1 MARVIAHIS
10 PSKSA
15 GTQPATVT
23 VNTGST
29 EILAASSGS
38 GYTYILIQN
47 LGAKDV
53 YIDLTG
59 GTPTVGGGFL
69 LAASGGS
76 LELAHWV
83 PQTAINGIA
92 DTSSSTVEIIYTG
105 S

>member
-1 MARVIAHIS
+1 MSRVVAHLH

-15 GTQPATVT
+15 ATQPATVT
-23 VNTGST
+23 CATSST
-29 EILAASSGS
+29 ALLAAASGS

-47 LGAKDV
+47 TGANDV
-53 YIDLTG
+53 YVDLTG
-59 GTPTVGGGFL
+59 ATPTVAGGFL

-76 LELAHWV
+76 LELVHWV

-92 DTSSSTVEIIYTG
+92 NSSSSTVEVLYTG